1 MKVAFAS
8 GISLFLQLQ
17 NFVGAQSGNFD
28 LKGDVTSWTKGEA
41 RLSSSRSF
49 LGAAS
54 AGEYALFVGG
64 VDSDGNRSD
73 SADMFNINDYG
84 LLKSKISEA
93 RSEMG
98 SGSFMNGRYAVF
110 AGGKINDTALSRRID
125 IYDSELHAWIL
136 LEMSSARASPQLIDL
151 GGILAIY
158 GGAILEPPFIS
169 RTIDYLDSNLR
180 LTTTQDRVSGYPFV
194 GISAGNTALSSGI
207 VLGGYTNS
215 NLGGDMILYGPSNQ
229 TLFFKKNGNVV
240 ELEALDPVPSP
251 RLGMQGA
258 FSFDSL
264 VYAGG
269 HTIANDGYTLVPSNK
284 ISTFNSRRNF
294 HTDLQI
300 TLSEPRTYIYSGA
313 FQRFVLFW
321 GGGSSKI
328 LEIFDSTNLGL
339 VANVPQAFNLTISR
353 DVAGT
358 TVAKECIMF
367 VGGGQVWSTGKPT
380 DSVEII
386 RGC

>member
-1 MKVAFAS
+1 MKLSFAS
-8 GISLFLQLQ
+8 SILLLLGYHIVTGTQPS
-17 NFVGAQSGNFD
+17 NFD
-28 LKGDVTSWTKGEA
+28 LKGNVSSWTKSET
-41 RLSSSRSF
+41 RLSCARSF

-64 VDSDGNRSD
+64 IEANGDRSD
-73 SADMFNINDYG
+73 IADIFNVNNYRVMQ
-84 LLKSKISEA
+84 SKISEA

-110 AGGKINDTALSRRID
+110 AGGKINDTVLSKRMD
-125 IYDSELHAWIL
+125 IYDSKSNSWIVMV
-136 LEMSSARASPQLIDL
+136 MSSARASPQLIDL
-151 GGILAIY
+151 GGTLVIY

-194 GISAGNTALSSGI
+194 GISAGNTALSSGV

-229 TLFFKKNGNVV
+229 TLFFKKSGNTV

-251 RLGMQGA
+251 RLGIQGA

-269 HTIANDGYTLVPSNK
+269 HTIANDGYTLIPTNK
-284 ISTFNSRRNF
+284 ISMFNSRRNF

-321 GGGSSKI
+321 GGGKSKI
-328 LEIFDSTNLGL
+328 LEVFDSTNLGL
-339 VANVPQAFNLTISR
+339 VSNVPQAFNLSISR
-353 DVAGT
+353 DVAGA